1 MDNLSP
7 NLAPET
13 NETLRSVET
22 PVACIS
28 SAAMANDP
36 PTSTMV
42 ERRPPWQPPKRFYEG
57 DSVEKEANI
66 SLKLGS
72 FSGTNQC
79 VGN

>member
-1 MDNLSP
+1 MKMDGFVYGLIPEDFWKQRPHSINEELTMDNLSP

-42 ERRPPWQPPKRFYEG
+42 ERRPP
-57 DSVEKEANI
+57 
-66 SLKLGS
+66 
-72 FSGTNQC
+72 
-79 VGN
+79 

>member
-1 MDNLSP
+1 MKMDGFVNGLIPEDFWKQRPHSINEELTMDNLSP

-42 ERRPPWQPPKRFYEG
+42 ERRPP
-57 DSVEKEANI
+57 
-66 SLKLGS
+66 
-72 FSGTNQC
+72 
-79 VGN
+79 